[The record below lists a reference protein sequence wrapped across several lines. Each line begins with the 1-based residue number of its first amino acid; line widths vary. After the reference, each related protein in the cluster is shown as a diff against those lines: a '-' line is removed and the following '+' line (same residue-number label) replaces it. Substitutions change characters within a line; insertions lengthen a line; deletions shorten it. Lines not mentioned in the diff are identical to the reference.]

1 MIPPPLKGK
10 IMPRTATLLKRFFP
24 FNLPITI
31 RRRPKGYLPAQGW
44 ELSGGL
50 NPQWNGYY
58 RTKFGSY
65 KGRVVP
71 KGEPNRRYFIHK
83 PPEPLRNHH
92 WKCFTEIQG
101 MEQGG
106 WYAVHLLPFPQDID
120 SGVLAIER
128 VIDEAYKKPRSA

>member
-1 MIPPPLKGK
+1 
-10 IMPRTATLLKRFFP
+10 MPRPATLLKRFLR

-31 RRRPKGYLPAQGW
+31 RRKPKTYIQEQGW

-50 NPQWNGYY
+50 NPQWNGFY
-58 RTKFGSY
+58 RTKFGSF
-65 KGRVVP
+65 KGRIIP
-71 KGEPNRRYFIHK
+71 KGEPNRRFFIYQ
-83 PPEPLRNHH
+83 PPLPLRNHH
-92 WKCFTEIQG
+92 WACFTEMKG

-128 VIDEAYKKPRSA
+128 VIDEAYKKPRVA

>member
-1 MIPPPLKGK
+1 
-10 IMPRTATLLKRFFP
+10 MPRTATFLKRFLRL
-24 FNLPITI
+24 NLPITI
-31 RRRPKGYLPAQGW
+31 KRKPKTYIQEQGW

-50 NPQWNGYY
+50 NPQWNGFF

-71 KGEPNRRYFIHK
+71 KGEPNRRFFIHK
-83 PPEPLRNHH
+83 PPAPLRHHH
-92 WKCFTEIQG
+92 WACFTEMKG

-128 VIDEAYKKPRSA
+128 VIDEAFKKPKAA

>member
-10 IMPRTATLLKRFFP
+10 IMPRTGLFLKRLFP
-24 FNLPITI
+24 FSLPITI
-31 RRRPKGYLPAQGW
+31 KRRSKGYLPEQGW

-58 RTKFGSY
+58 RTRFGSY

-71 KGEPNRRYFIHK
+71 KAEPNRRYFIHN
-83 PPEPLRNHH
+83 PPESLRNHH
-92 WKCFTEIQG
+92 WACFTEMKG

-106 WYAVHLLPFPQDID
+106 WYAVHLLPFPKDID

-128 VIDEAYKKPRSA
+128 VIDEAYKKPKAA